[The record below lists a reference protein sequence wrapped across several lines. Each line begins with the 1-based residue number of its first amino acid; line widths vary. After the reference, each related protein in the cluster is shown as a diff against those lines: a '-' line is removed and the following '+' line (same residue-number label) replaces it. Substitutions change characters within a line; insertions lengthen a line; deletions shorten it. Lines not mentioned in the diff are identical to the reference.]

1 MKRRAAHPLSTRW
14 MNLEEVIL
22 SEVSQAQKDER
33 CGMTRACRLEKARLR
48 EAERAGGGA
57 KGWGRG
63 RKEQMLV

>member
-1 MKRRAAHPLSTRW
+1 

-33 CGMTRACRLEKARLR
+33 CGMSLACRLERAKLMK
-48 EAERAGGGA
+48 AERAGVGA